1 LADIGGEM
9 KLFIFWNSLRCWSAR
24 L

>member
-9 KLFIFWNSLRCWSAR
+9 KLFIFWNSLRRWSAR